1 MSIRLEML
9 QVARLAPKML
19 GEVSDLVGDFFAKHQ
34 AEDGGFTGRT
44 GQSDLYYTVFGMD
57 GLIALERT
65 PDYERLAKYVAGFG
79 DGEGLD
85 FVHLCCLARCW
96 SELEKQGAGSDYD
109 HDSLLSRINAY
120 RSKDH
125 GFNARK
131 DSESGTAYG
140 AFLAVG
146 AHQDLGGAVKQEM
159 RLVQSLKLLEREDGG
174 WANEPSMGMSSTNS
188 TAAAVTVLR
197 NLNMPLNPG
206 TISEYLFSQIHEQ
219 GGFLAAPM
227 APMPDLLST
236 ATTLHAL
243 SGLQIDLRKPA
254 KEACLDFI
262 DTLWTNE
269 GAFHGNWS
277 DEYLDVEYTSYG
289 LLALGH
295 LAV

>member
-9 QVARLAPKML
+9 QVARLAPKIL
-19 GEVSDLVGDFFAKHQ
+19 GDVAGMVADFFARHQ
-34 AEDGGFTGRT
+34 SEDGGFKGRT
-44 GQSDLYYTVFGMD
+44 GESDLYYTVFGMD

-65 PDYERLAKYVAGFG
+65 PDYERLAAYVKGFG

-96 SELEKQGAGSDYD
+96 SELKKQGKELPLDVERLQG
-109 HDSLLSRINAY
+109 RIEEY
-120 RSKDH
+120 RSGDH
-125 GFNARK
+125 GYNARAG
-131 DSESGTAYG
+131 SESGTAYG

-146 AHQDLGGAVKQEM
+146 AHQDLGCEVPRVMK
-159 RLVQSLKLLEREDGG
+159 LVQSLKLLEREDGG
-174 WANEPSMGMSSTNS
+174 WANEPSMRMSSTNS

-206 TISEYLFSQIHEQ
+206 PIADYLFKLFHEQ
-219 GGFLAAPM
+219 GGFLAAPQ

-243 SGLQIDLRKPA
+243 SGLQVPLRKAA
-254 KEACLDFI
+254 KEACLDYI

-269 GAFHGNWS
+269 GAFHGNWA
-277 DEYLDVEYTSYG
+277 DEFLDVEYTSYG